1 VGLRREERAK
11 ARIKYLQDA
20 QKSFKR
26 TIKAKNDR
34 IEVLKVALEDTRKL
48 VSERNSEARELKRR
62 THELDQTV
70 DSLISERDELCEQ
83 LDGELAKHR
92 AEVMSLQEQLSGMN
106 KIANLSTFS
115 KRTYNS
121 GLR

>member
-1 VGLRREERAK
+1 MRREERAK

-48 VSERNSEARELKRR
+48 VSERNSEVRDLKRR
-62 THELDQTV
+62 MHELDQTV
-70 DSLISERDELCEQ
+70 DSLISERDEC
-83 LDGELAKHR
+83 
-92 AEVMSLQEQLSGMN
+92 VSN
-106 KIANLSTFS
+106 
-115 KRTYNS
+115 
-121 GLR
+121 